1 MITRSASTWPRRTGE
16 NDRLATV
23 VTGLR
28 FSHTDSPLRSSEG
41 DTKHVLSAESD
52 EEKQHWYGVL
62 RAYSHLSA
70 EQVASA
76 ANVRSSFSLDAEAD
90 QERLPT
96 PVQAGG
102 KAVRRPRRS
111 SFETDP
117 SAILS
122 AVSALQED
130 EHPEEAQ
137 ADDAQTADT
146 EEVAESEEYQLYATG
161 D

>member
-28 FSHTDSPLRSSEG
+28 FSHTDSALRSSEG

-117 SAILS
+117 SATPTRTETARLS
-122 AVSALQED
+122 SRKIALGLSRA
-130 EHPEEAQ
+130 HCV
-137 ADDAQTADT
+137 T
-146 EEVAESEEYQLYATG
+146 
-161 D
+161 

>member
-1 MITRSASTWPRRTGE
+1 M
-16 NDRLATV
+16 
-23 VTGLR
+23 
-28 FSHTDSPLRSSEG
+28 
-41 DTKHVLSAESD
+41 LSAESD